1 MSDLERVLSE
11 AQRAQ
16 AEAEAAVRRANELA
30 EEAEQARLR
39 AEREAAERRR
49 AWAQRLVDT
58 YDAEI
63 TEADAGIQEAQARF
77 DAAAVQDLPGAVAAY
92 VAWAEAA
99 MRHYGLQIRISAAA
113 DILGHEATPPELV
126 QIPPFSDALDAALA
140 GAVSERAAVARQ
152 EAEAELARLAGGPTA
167 GT

>member
-11 AQRAQ
+11 AQKAQ
-16 AEAEAAVRRANELA
+16 AEAESAVRRANELA
-30 EEAEQARLR
+30 GQAEAARER
-39 AEREAAERRR
+39 AEHEAAERRR
-49 AWAQRLVDT
+49 AWAQQLVDS

-63 TEADAGIQEAQARF
+63 TEADAGIQAAQGRF
-77 DAAAVQDLPGAVAAY
+77 DAAAVQDLSGAVQAY
-92 VAWAEAA
+92 VGWAEAS

-140 GAVSERAAVARQ
+140 GAVSERAAAARQ
-152 EAEAELARLAGGPTA
+152 EAEAELSRLAGSPPRST
-167 GT
+167 